1 MDPRF
6 YTPRQCGS
14 VSSRSQHSQNS
25 DASTTNSYTT
35 ARDSLSV
42 RSFNSHGSSVYRTP
56 RSSPFPSNRR
66 HRSHDRRKD
75 LRRFSDHG
83 THQHR
88 QPSNQYYNDEY
99 DNSQPIQIQSTEAR
113 RQRDYDRI
121 EQQQQQEESRPPP
134 NILSLARHGRST
146 ELQAMLNH
154 GTPIDTSDDNGNT
167 ILHIGCQNGH
177 KKIVKLAIQYG
188 GGINAVNDSGN
199 TGLHYSMKYGK
210 TKISEYLI
218 SKGADTNVRNQEGRR
233 CTDV

>member
-25 DASTTNSYTT
+25 DGSTTNSYTT
-35 ARDSLSV
+35 ARDSHSV
-42 RSFNSHGSSVYRTP
+42 RSAGSSVYRTP

-66 HRSHDRRKD
+66 RHTGSGGHDRSRD
-75 LRRFSDHG
+75 LRRFSDQPQ
-83 THQHR
+83 HQR
-88 QPSNQYYNDEY
+88 QPNQYYNDEY
-99 DNSQPIQIQSTEAR
+99 DSQPIQIQRTEAR
-113 RQRDYDRI
+113 RHRDYDRV
-121 EQQQQQEESRPPP
+121 EQQQQEESRPPP
-134 NILSLARHGRST
+134 NILSLSRHGRST
-146 ELQAMLNH
+146 EIQAMLNH

-188 GGINAVNDSGN
+188 GDVNAVNGSGN
-199 TGLHYSMKYGK
+199 TGLHYAMKYNK

-218 SKGADTNVRNQEGRR
+218 SKGADANIRNHEGRR